1 MSDKPPGPPSDAPS
15 ADKERPTRNDRGD
28 RFRERMD
35 PEVRKKFDAA
45 REKAL
50 KDPELQQLR
59 KGAEDAN
66 KKFFEAMRKK
76 MVEIDPSLAEFGKR
90 QSERAAEWRG
100 YASLSDKEREQLRA
114 ARNIAKQDPAVQ
126 EAEKKRDS
134 ANTPEERK
142 AASDAYRKAIG
153 DAMLKAD
160 PSLAP
165 VLEKLKPGASKPP
178 AEKPAAP
185 EVMAAPS
192 T

>member
-1 MSDKPPGPPSDAPS
+1 MPPGPPPEASG
-15 ADKERPTRNDRGD
+15 ADKDKDRPSRSDRTD
-28 RFRERMD
+28 RFRDRMD
-35 PEVRKKFDAA
+35 PELRKKFDAA

-50 KDPELQQLR
+50 QDPDLQQLR
-59 KGAEDAN
+59 KDAEVAN

-100 YASLSDKEREQLRA
+100 YASLSDKEREQLRT
-114 ARNIAKQDPAVQ
+114 ARNTAKQDPAVQ

-134 ANTPEERK
+134 VGTPEERK
-142 AASDAYRKAIG
+142 AASDAYRKAMS
-153 DAMLKAD
+153 DAILKAD

-165 VLEKLKPGASKPP
+165 VLDKLKPGASKPP
-178 AEKPAAP
+178 ADKPAAP
-185 EVMAAPS
+185 EVMGSPS

>member
-15 ADKERPTRNDRGD
+15 TDKERPTRGD

-50 KDPELQQLR
+50 QDPDLQQLR
-59 KGAEDAN
+59 KDAEVAN

-76 MVEIDPSLAEFGKR
+76 MVEIDPGLAAFGKR

-100 YASLSDKEREQLRA
+100 YAALSDKEREQLRA
-114 ARNIAKQDPAVQ
+114 ARNTAKQDPAVQ

-153 DAMLKAD
+153 DAMLKVD

-185 EVMAAPS
+185 EVMGSPS